1 MPPEPGARLP
11 AVIILTCKLSPPE
24 RMQHARNQA
33 KMHFSPEQII
43 TIDGVIGSDPEVDKL
58 FDARRASIWSK
69 YSPGRSE
76 IATYATHRLAWK
88 ALVDGECEHA
98 LILEDDFHIDDPG
111 LVKAA
116 LDQAPALLGDG
127 RHLIKLFDY
136 PRDRSIGQGTR
147 MHVDGISLVKWERT
161 RAGLVGYLLSREG
174 AKRLLQRQRVFRV
187 VDEDIKF
194 FWELKLDIWSIP
206 GNPVCENAVNLGGS
220 LLETERGRKRQRSLS
235 RSIKGILLAMH
246 RDLHT
251 RLNYILFCRRHRRD
265 KQACAAHHA
274 CQKTTVATLDPVG

>member
-1 MPPEPGARLP
+1 MPPEPGTSLP

-24 RMQHARNQA
+24 RLDHARNQA
-33 KMHFSPEQII
+33 IIHFSPEQIL
-43 TIDGVIGSDPEVDKL
+43 TVDGFIGSDTEVDQL
-58 FDARRASIWSK
+58 FDARRARIWSK
-69 YSPGRSE
+69 YSPSRSE
-76 IATYATHRLAWK
+76 IAAYATHRLAWK

-116 LDQAPALLGDG
+116 LDQAPTLLGNG

-147 MHVDGISLVKWERT
+147 MHVGSIPLVKWERT
-161 RAGLVGYLLSREG
+161 RAGMVGYLLSREG

-220 LLETERGRKRQRSLS
+220 LLETERGRKRQRNFW
-235 RSIKGILLAMH
+235 RSMKGILLAIH

-251 RLNYILFCRRHRRD
+251 RLNYIHFCRRHRRD
-265 KQACAAHHA
+265 KQACAARYP
-274 CQKTTVATLDPVG
+274 CQQKTVPTFDPVG